1 MNVDAVAN
9 AVWGQMSSALLASF
23 NGGVSIAKFLHEPS
37 EEQAQRSWTERVAR
51 ELGDLP
57 PSVHERMSFDADAG
71 TVTLSDAVTA
81 EFELGN
87 VTLSIFGDEVWRAA
101 LRPGVSVVI
110 ITALGWSRWGE
121 RWAEEL
127 RRLGP
132 ERGPIVD
139 VQDGAALPWI
149 AQRPGQP
156 GPWTRARS
164 EADAAL
170 IGDAESLGT
179 PRLLAAYE
187 AWDRR

>member
-9 AVWGQMSSALLASF
+9 AVWGYMSSALLASY
-23 NGGVSIAKFLHEPS
+23 NGGVSIAKFLHERS
-37 EEQAQRSWTERVAR
+37 EEEARRSWTGRIAR
-51 ELGDLP
+51 ELSGLP
-57 PSVHERMSFDADAG
+57 PDVRESMSFDPDTG
-71 TVTLSDAVTA
+71 TVRLSEGVTA
-81 EFELGN
+81 EFELGD
-87 VTLSIFGDEVWRAA
+87 VTVSIFGGDVWKAA
-101 LRPGVSVVI
+101 LRPGVSAAI
-110 ITALGWSRWGE
+110 IAGLGWSRWGE

-139 VQDGAALPWI
+139 TRDGTALPWV
-149 AQRPGQP
+149 AQRPDKP